1 MCHILCTE
9 VIHNILATFDSW
21 IMLMIQGDG
30 VHTSIH
36 TNWDN
41 TLYFHPGVLTFVFN
55 LKRITDNRSLSE
67 VFFCLSALT
76 FYNILNIPYGFLFSP
91 HSILVFNTSFF
102 CDFFSFFKKYLFCL
116 SQKVSPI
123 RVLSC
128 LQLQLICF
136 CFRFGFFGFVLELRF
151 QNNCFCFSVELICYL
166 QE

>member
-1 MCHILCTE
+1 MTNDMCHILCTE

-67 VFFCLSALT
+67 VFFCLSVC
-76 FYNILNIPYGFLFSP
+76 LNVLQYFEYSLWFFVFSSLYPRFQYFFFLRFFFVFQKVPFLFKPKSQSNKSFELPATAVDLFLFS
-91 HSILVFNTSFF
+91 FWFF
-102 CDFFSFFKKYLFCL
+102 W
-116 SQKVSPI
+116 
-123 RVLSC
+123 
-128 LQLQLICF
+128 F
-136 CFRFGFFGFVLELRF
+136 CFRA
-151 QNNCFCFSVELICYL
+151 
-166 QE
+166 

>member
-76 FYNILNIPYGFLFSP
+76 FYNILNIPYGFLCSP

-102 CDFFSFFKKYLFCL
+102 CDFFFVF
-116 SQKVSPI
+116 QKVPFLFKPKSQSNKSFELPATA
-123 RVLSC
+123 VDLFLFSFWFFW
-128 LQLQLICF
+128 F
-136 CFRFGFFGFVLELRF
+136 CFRA
-151 QNNCFCFSVELICYL
+151 
-166 QE
+166 

>member
-67 VFFCLSALT
+67 VFFCLSVC
-76 FYNILNIPYGFLFSP
+76 LNVLQYFEYSLWFFVFSSLYPRYFFFLRFFFVFQKVPFLFKPKSQSNKSFELPATAVDLFLFS
-91 HSILVFNTSFF
+91 FWFF
-102 CDFFSFFKKYLFCL
+102 W
-116 SQKVSPI
+116 
-123 RVLSC
+123 
-128 LQLQLICF
+128 F
-136 CFRFGFFGFVLELRF
+136 CFRA
-151 QNNCFCFSVELICYL
+151 
-166 QE
+166 